1 MVDASEDSGRS
12 ADLIRF
18 SVAHPFAVLAF
29 WCVVLLGFSAG
40 LGVLRID
47 TSTSSFLDRT
57 GPQWGA
63 YQRSLE
69 EYQGDEFIVV
79 AVESPSGVAWDP
91 STIADVI
98 HLSRK
103 LERIDSVRRVDSIA
117 TVPLIRLEDGD
128 VALNSVVD
136 EDLPASDEGWQQL
149 IEHWKNDRI
158 WRHSLIAED
167 GRTFAINL
175 LLDEHVDADRVATV
189 EAVRR
194 ATEGLE
200 ARITGVPV
208 FRTAVN
214 ERTRSELLIFAPLTV
229 LLLGLVVAGFVPS
242 VVGVLTPLLVGGVAA
257 GCALGVMG
265 ALGVSVSL
273 STAILPSTLLA
284 LGSAYAMHLV
294 TARPELYPSLAR
306 PIALSGLTTAIG
318 FIAMATTRV
327 EAIRELA
334 TYGALG
340 VFVATV
346 ASLTLAPAM
355 LSWAPVGEGRG
366 KLDDWLR
373 RGLRRGLVRLLVR
386 RRAALFAVWGAAL
399 LAAAVGVGRLQI
411 ATDIILWFPHG
422 SEIRDDYEVV
432 RTRFSGITPVNVLI
446 ESKGDS
452 GEGITAPR
460 VLASIDRLS
469 TELEKLPLVG
479 KALSVA
485 DPLRLVHGA
494 FSGDGLDRL
503 PSSRSEIEQYLV
515 LLGGVDRIDDLLS
528 FDYSHANI
536 LLRVDDNS
544 SREIVELGAWVEDWW
559 SRNGVPSHRVTTT
572 GIMYEFGRSEE
583 AIAYGQ
589 IQGLALASAV
599 IALILFAV
607 LRSPWVA
614 FSSLAAN
621 LLPLAVGFGV
631 LGLAGVTLDAATVCL
646 GSMALGIAVDDTIHV
661 ATTYRAGRQVGR
673 SREEA
678 LATTLERVLPAL
690 ALTTLAICVGFLVLA
705 LSGFALI
712 RNVGLVTPF
721 LVSLC
726 LLADLTLLPLLL
738 LRGARGGPGRLA
750 GNDHK

>member
-1 MVDASEDSGRS
+1 MVEASEHSGRS
-12 ADLIRF
+12 AELVRF
-18 SVAHPFAVLAF
+18 SVAHPFRVLAL
-29 WCVVLLGFSAG
+29 WCVALLGFSAG

-57 GPQWGA
+57 GPQWAA

-79 AVESPSGVAWDP
+79 AVESPSDAPWDP
-91 STIADVI
+91 GTIADVI
-98 HLSRK
+98 RLSRK

-117 TVPLIRLEDGD
+117 TVPLIRLEGGD

-149 IEHWKNDRI
+149 IERWKNDRI
-158 WRHSLIAED
+158 WRHSLISED
-167 GRTFAINL
+167 GRTFALNL
-175 LLDEHVDADRVATV
+175 LLDERIDADRAATV

-194 ATEGLE
+194 AAAGLPT
-200 ARITGVPV
+200 RITGVPV

-214 ERTRSELLIFAPLTV
+214 EQTRSEMLIFAPLTV
-229 LLLGLVVAGFVPS
+229 LLLGLVVALFVPS
-242 VVGVLTPLLVGGVAA
+242 AAGVLAPLLVGGVAA
-257 GCALGVMG
+257 GSALGVMG

-284 LGSAYAMHLV
+284 LGSAYAMHMV
-294 TARPELYPSLAR
+294 TAPPGLYPSLAR

-340 VFVATV
+340 VFIATL
-346 ASLTLAPAM
+346 ASLTLAPAI
-355 LSWAPVGEGRG
+355 LSLAPVGEGRG
-366 KLDDWLR
+366 KLNDWLR
-373 RGLRRGLVRLLVR
+373 QGLRRWLVGLLVR

-399 LAAAVGVGRLQI
+399 IAAAVGIARLQI

-422 SEIRDDYEVV
+422 SEIRDDYEAI
-432 RTRFSGITPVNVLI
+432 RDRLSGITPVNILI
-446 ESKGDS
+446 ESKGNS
-452 GEGITAPR
+452 GEVVTEPR
-460 VLASIDRLS
+460 VLAAIDRLS
-469 TELEKLPLVG
+469 EELEQLPLVG
-479 KALSVA
+479 KSLSVA
-485 DPLRLVHGA
+485 DPLRLVHSA
-494 FSGDGLDRL
+494 FSGDELDRL

-536 LLRVDDNS
+536 LLRIDDNS
-544 SREIVELGAWVEDWW
+544 SREIVELGSWVEDWW

-589 IQGLALASAV
+589 IRGLALASAV

-614 FSSLAAN
+614 FSSLVAN
-621 LLPLAVGFGV
+621 LVPLAVGFGA

-661 ATTYRAGRQVGR
+661 ATTYREGREGGR
-673 SREEA
+673 SRQEA
-678 LATTLERVLPAL
+678 LVSTLERVLPAL
-690 ALTTLAICVGFLVLA
+690 VLTTLAICVGFLVLA
-705 LSGFALI
+705 GSGFTLI

-738 LRGARGGPGRLA
+738 LRRARADQGRLA
-750 GNDHK
+750 EVDHK